1 MRLLVLLTACLRV
14 AEMVQAQ
21 NSMQVSLADGGPGSR
36 AASCLSG
43 EEQEAGWE
51 AQSETPPSA
60 PIGGEDMPT
69 GGSVRCAS
77 LSSPCTSFDLCCFPR
92 MCRGQDFPG
101 AHMDSR
107 DQLED

>member
-1 MRLLVLLTACLRV
+1 
-14 AEMVQAQ
+14 MVQAQ

-43 EEQEAGWE
+43 GEQEAGWE

-60 PIGGEDMPT
+60 PIGVRT
-69 GGSVRCAS
+69 CQLVAQSVVPAC
-77 LSSPCTSFDLCCFPR
+77 LLLVHLLTSAAFPG